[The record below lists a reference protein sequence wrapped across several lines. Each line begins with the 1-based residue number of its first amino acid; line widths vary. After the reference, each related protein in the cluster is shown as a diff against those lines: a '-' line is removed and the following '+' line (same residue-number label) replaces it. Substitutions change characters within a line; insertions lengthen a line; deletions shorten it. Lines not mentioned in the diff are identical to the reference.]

1 MPRKRGTSCQKHQLQ
16 SPQRLGG
23 HWTAQALVSVTSVW
37 GKICNLLNVSDMCKV
52 SLDEKLRFQVLREQ
66 KHGAKAIVVDIT
78 CGGMLETYHKLK
90 KKLWSILTSRSVAW
104 RWRLCSCWTLSS
116 IGPDL
121 STGASRTRASRF
133 TFRTCRT
140 CRNKAENF
148 ESHAVTL
155 YISFNLYSTL
165 YVFPFILS
173 CIE

>member
-90 KKLWSILTSRSVAW
+90 KKLWSISELRTMLQKIWNEVPQKPVAKAVPNF
-104 RWRLCSCWTLSS
+104 RKRLQMCV
-116 IGPDL
+116 
-121 STGASRTRASRF
+121 
-133 TFRTCRT
+133 
-140 CRNKAENF
+140 N
-148 ESHAVTL
+148 
-155 YISFNLYSTL
+155 
-165 YVFPFILS
+165 
-173 CIE
+173 